1 MGYTFGLFVLPL
13 FLGYCLRTIAEDRAL
28 QECNLSAQSARA
40 LQAACFGSGLEVV
53 AEFVFYALCNHGIK
67 R

>member
-28 QECNLSAQSARA
+28 QECNLSA
-40 LQAACFGSGLEVV
+40 EVV
-53 AEFVFYALCNHGIK
+53 RGL